1 MTEIKD
7 VLADR
12 DGKYGKFA
20 DVADLAQD
28 LKTSIRDGR
37 VFRGELRAGDGR
49 KVIRADMVEALDMI
63 CSKIA
68 RIVNGDP
75 TYVDNWIDIAGYA
88 TLVANRLEGKTSAP
102 VRDAGFVEQVFRAK
116 PGDPIHGTQGWEL
129 VRKLPTDGDY
139 ERYLFR
145 RPMEGK
151 T

>member
-1 MTEIKD
+1 MTEVKD

-37 VFRGELRAGDGR
+37 IIGGELRAGDGR

-68 RIVNGDP
+68 RILNGDP
-75 TYVDNWIDIAGYA
+75 DYPDNWVDIAGYA
-88 TLVANRLEGKTSAP
+88 TLVANRLEGKT
-102 VRDAGFVEQVFRAK
+102 
-116 PGDPIHGTQGWEL
+116 
-129 VRKLPTDGDY
+129 
-139 ERYLFR
+139 
-145 RPMEGK
+145 
-151 T
+151 